1 MNKTAIIFAIVN
13 IGWVIF
19 ALWLL
24 RDEKEGEKDEK
35 N

>member
-1 MNKTAIIFAIVN
+1 MTKAAVIIILVN

-24 RDEKEGEKDEK
+24 RGKEKGGEDE
-35 N
+35 

>member
-1 MNKTAIIFAIVN
+1 MNKTAIIFALVN

-24 RDEKEGEKDEK
+24 RDEKDQKKGK
-35 N
+35 